1 MSIKIRNPFLLRA
14 SERIESDA
22 GFLRLYS
29 PLVLDFFID
38 IHTAGKLWDTLFFIR
53 SSPGAGK
60 SSLLRLFEPNS
71 LLTLQNR
78 KSGDEFKE
86 VFKKLKKIEAVT
98 EDNINI
104 LGVNLTFTRNY
115 ELLENFSGI
124 DIGNRERLFYSLL
137 NSRIITA
144 TLRSVLSLKRLQFP
158 EDLSRIEFS
167 YPNSKL
173 FFKRINVPCNGQ
185 VLYDWASGIERSIY
199 ELLDSFLPM
208 TQTSIEGHNELFSIE
223 ALRSEYIKVDGKP
236 VFKRILFM
244 LDDLHKLSI
253 RQREILISHLLEKR
267 SNASL
272 WLSERLEA
280 LNNLRT
286 NSGRDYEELNL
297 ENYWKDRETKFEK
310 LLTSIAAKRA
320 AESRE
325 DVEFALEPLQNEFDL
340 AEIYKDAKEV
350 LFKNIITLTS
360 GSKKFDLWKEHLFNY
375 DGTAQ
380 EICQLAK
387 QIEILINRNLAK
399 RELDLD
405 FLLSLQEME
414 EKTDEKIVT
423 AARLFLSKQF
433 NLPYYF
439 GMNMLAKISTNNIE
453 QFLSFSSPLY
463 ERMLSMNLNM
473 TNVSISAKD
482 QDKEIRRIANEKW
495 RELQKMIPESAL
507 VTRFL
512 ENLCLFCYNETFKPT
527 ASYAPGVN
535 GFYIDASRTIKL
547 INEEDWLSNELFED
561 LQIVL
566 NTCLAFNLLHIKET
580 MQGIKGQKKN
590 VYYLN
595 RWLCVKFDL
604 PLNYGSWR
612 SKKPD
617 ELLRWTRR

>member
-29 PLVLDFFID
+29 PLVLDYFIEIQGSD
-38 IHTAGKLWDTLFFIR
+38 NLWDKVFFIR

-60 SSLLRLFEPNS
+60 SSLLRLFDPNS

-86 VFKKLKKIEAVT
+86 VFKKLKKIGAVS
-98 EDNINI
+98 DDAIHV

-167 YPNSKL
+167 YPDTKL
-173 FFKRINVPCNGQ
+173 FFKRIDVPCNGQ
-185 VLYDWASGIERSIY
+185 VLYDWAAGIEHSIY
-199 ELLDSFLPM
+199 DLLDSFLPM
-208 TQTSIEGHNELFSIE
+208 TQTSIEGHNELFSID
-223 ALRSEYIKVDGKP
+223 ALRPEYLKVDGQP
-236 VFKRILFM
+236 IFKRVLFM
-244 LDDLHKLSI
+244 LDDLHKLSVK
-253 RQREILISHLLEKR
+253 QREDLISHLLDKR
-267 SNASL
+267 SNVSL

-286 NSGRDYEELNL
+286 NKGRDYEELNL

-310 LLTSIAAKRA
+310 LLTNIASKRA

-325 DVEFALEPLQNEFDL
+325 DVDFTLDPSLNEFDM
-340 AEIYKDAKEV
+340 AEVFTQAKDV
-350 LFKNIITLTS
+350 LFENILDLTA
-360 GSKKFDLWKEHLFNY
+360 GTPKFDLWKEYLFNL
-375 DGTAQ
+375 DASTQ
-380 EICQLAK
+380 DICEQAK
-387 QIEILINRNLAK
+387 VIEILIHRNMAKTELA
-399 RELDLD
+399 LG
-405 FLLSLQEME
+405 FSLSVEEMH
-414 EKTDEKIVT
+414 EKTDEKTIT
-423 AARLFLSKQF
+423 AARLFLCKQF

-439 GMNMLAKISTNNIE
+439 GMPMLAKASTNNIE

-463 ERMLSMNLNM
+463 ERMLSLNLNM
-473 TNVSISAKD
+473 TNVSLSAKD

-495 RELQKMIPESAL
+495 KELQKVIPESTL
-507 VTRFL
+507 VSRFL
-512 ENLCLFCYNETFKPT
+512 ENLCGYCNSETYRAT
-527 ASYAPGVN
+527 APYAPGVT
-535 GFYIDASRTIKL
+535 GFYIDATRTIKL
-547 INEEDWLSNELFED
+547 INEENWLLNEIFTD
-561 LQIVL
+561 LQVVL
-566 NTCLAFNLLHIKET
+566 NTCLAFNLLHVKET
-580 MQGIKGQKKN
+580 MQGKKGEKKN

-595 RWLCVKFDL
+595 RWICIRFDL
-604 PLNYGSWR
+604 PLSYGGWR
-612 SKKPD
+612 TKKPD